1 MAEEQTDWLACGRRR
16 CRAQRVAEVVAA
28 REEQYQANLHL
39 RRCRLRVLLQEEA
52 ERQQQEL
59 RTRARLLH
67 EQQHAARVEAAA
79 AALDQQEQQRLQL
92 VQLADEHRRRL
103 QCHEYREAYSRE
115 IQRLL
120 NESRANEVTLRNQMR
135 SQYGVPLP
143 PGKKP

>member
-103 QCHEYREAYSRE
+103 QCHEYREAYRKRSAAYE
-115 IQRLL
+115 
-120 NESRANEVTLRNQMR
+120 ESRAIEVTLRNQKPK
-135 SQYGVPLP
+135 QYGVPLP